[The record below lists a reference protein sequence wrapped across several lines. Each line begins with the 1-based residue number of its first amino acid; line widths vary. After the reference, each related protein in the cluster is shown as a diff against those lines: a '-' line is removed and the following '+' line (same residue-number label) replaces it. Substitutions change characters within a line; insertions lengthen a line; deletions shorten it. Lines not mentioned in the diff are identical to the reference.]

1 MMTIGDLWLGN
12 SGSKIKDDASV
23 LEQVCNLSLVFR
35 KKCNELLEIRYPL
48 LNVTVPL
55 QLLVTAILKVTKPL
69 LVT

>member
-1 MMTIGDLWLGN
+1 M
-12 SGSKIKDDASV
+12 
-23 LEQVCNLSLVFR
+23 

-55 QLLVTAILKVTKPL
+55 QLLVTAILKVTTPL

>member
-1 MMTIGDLWLGN
+1 M
-12 SGSKIKDDASV
+12 
-23 LEQVCNLSLVFR
+23 

-55 QLLVTAILKVTKPL
+55 QLLVTAILKVMTPL